1 MEVESIIAVVVLVI
15 VYSVSFI
22 IKTLSK
28 KGEVI
33 VKPLSKEPFPTIEV
47 LEPSEGYSTIPES
60 SAGTQQTVSA
70 AGSCVSSAGSKKQ
83 IIARSAQHTASYV
96 KSNPPSDTKHKQGK
110 GIAMK
115 SLSDAKR
122 AFIYSEIFNR
132 KY

>member
-28 KGEVI
+28 KGEVT

-47 LEPSEGYSTIPES
+47 LEPSEGYSTITES
-60 SAGTQQTVSA
+60 SCGTLQSASA
-70 AGSCVSSAGSKKQ
+70 AGSKQ
-83 IIARSAQHTASYV
+83 KIIARSAQRTISNVKETA
-96 KSNPPSDTKHKQGK
+96 PSVTKHKQGK

>member
-1 MEVESIIAVVVLVI
+1 MEMESIITVVVLVI

-28 KGEVI
+28 EGDVT
-33 VKPLSKEPFPTIEV
+33 VKPLSQEAFPTIEV
-47 LEPSEGYSTIPES
+47 LEPTEGYSTIPES
-60 SAGTQQTVSA
+60 SGDTQQSVSA
-70 AGSCVSSAGSKKQ
+70 AGSKQQ
-83 IIARSAQHTASYV
+83 IIARSAQRTTSNVKATA
-96 KSNPPSDTKHKQGK
+96 PSATKHKQGK
-110 GIAMK
+110 GIALK

>member
-1 MEVESIIAVVVLVI
+1 MEVESIITVVVLVI

-28 KGEVI
+28 KGAVI

-47 LEPSEGYSTIPES
+47 LEPSEGYSTIQES

-70 AGSCVSSAGSKKQ
+70 AGSRVSSAGSKQK
-83 IIARSAQHTASYV
+83 IIARSAQRTISNVKETA
-96 KSNPPSDTKHKQGK
+96 PSVTKHKQGK

>member
-1 MEVESIIAVVVLVI
+1 MKVESIITVVVLVI

-28 KGEVI
+28 KGEVT

-47 LEPSEGYSTIPES
+47 LEPSEGYSAIPES

-70 AGSCVSSAGSKKQ
+70 AGSKQ
-83 IIARSAQHTASYV
+83 QKIARSAQHTASYV